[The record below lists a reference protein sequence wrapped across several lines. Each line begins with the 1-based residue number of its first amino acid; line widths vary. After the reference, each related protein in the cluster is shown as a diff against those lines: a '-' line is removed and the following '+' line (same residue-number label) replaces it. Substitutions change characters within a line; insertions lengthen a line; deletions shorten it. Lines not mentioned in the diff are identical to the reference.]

1 MKIKIKSGTPEVSVA
16 GLGLVKTNEWIT
28 VTKEQEE
35 AFERVH
41 GRFVG
46 EAFEVKKETK
56 PKKEAS

>member
-1 MKIKIKSGTPEVSVA
+1 MKIKIESGTPEVSVA
-16 GLGLVKTNEWIT
+16 GLGLVKTNCWHE

-41 GRFVG
+41 DKPVG

-56 PKKEAS
+56 IKKEAN